1 MRCIQCGSHKDKVVD
16 SRMSKDGTTI
26 RRRRECLD
34 CSYRYTTYEQIER
47 TELRVVKKDGSRE
60 TINREKLFRGLVKA
74 CEKRP
79 VSMDRL
85 DRAVE
90 EILADLHKDHV
101 SEVPSHIIGTEVMDK
116 LHQIDPVA
124 YVRYVSVYR
133 QFDNVGEFISEI
145 QSLET
150 RGPPATTCSG
160 DSSRNNS
167 VMICLVGKLPVLQVG
182 RHQVA
187 GYGTE
192 WIDVALHRA
201 ARSCDRADFPFID
214 DIRDGILHYL
224 EHKCPWRV
232 LPLEDLFERM
242 KRMLRRIG
250 CDAIANNLNPLA
262 PPITLSIARA
272 AREAGNGFELVF
284 FQKLQKEIDDLHA
297 RGAEEFHFTELRE
310 SARILRGA
318 MQWTPPL

>member
-1 MRCIQCGSHKDKVVD
+1 MCSPAVAKNQNFLIFPLPVEITGHNEIEYRFFFDPTISWVVLLPTEQSMRCIQCGSHKDKVVD

-60 TINREKLFRGLVKA
+60 AINREKLFRGLVKA

-150 RGPPATTCSG
+150 R
-160 DSSRNNS
+160 
-167 VMICLVGKLPVLQVG
+167 
-182 RHQVA
+182 
-187 GYGTE
+187 
-192 WIDVALHRA
+192 A
-201 ARSCDRADFPFID
+201 ARDHMQR
-214 DIRDGILHYL
+214 R
-224 EHKCPWRV
+224 
-232 LPLEDLFERM
+232 LF
-242 KRMLRRIG
+242 
-250 CDAIANNLNPLA
+250 
-262 PPITLSIARA
+262 
-272 AREAGNGFELVF
+272 
-284 FQKLQKEIDDLHA
+284 KE
-297 RGAEEFHFTELRE
+297 
-310 SARILRGA
+310 
-318 MQWTPPL
+318 